1 MADPFSALGLAGN
14 IITFVDFTWKLFSG
28 AYTIYRSESGT
39 SDKNA
44 VLQVIAGN
52 VRSLSGAVMVE
63 HAHSQDL
70 QSLAAET
77 KRVAEQILNALENLK
92 VNGSK
97 SRWAS
102 LKVALKEVWSQSKI
116 NNLETTLSKLQA
128 QVTAHVQHMMGY
140 ANATPRKLL
149 TTDVKYHQEQDVRD
163 HSRCQQSHQDQPPPQ
178 SGHEEADHHGGDDEG
193 RVGRYEGSATR

>member
-77 KRVAEQILNALENLK
+77 KRVAEQILDALEKLK

-102 LKVALKEVWSQSKI
+102 LKVALKEVWSQSEI

-128 QVTAHVQHMMGY
+128 QVAAHVQHMMGY
-140 ANATPRKLL
+140 ANVTPGQLL
-149 TTDVKYHQEQDVRD
+149 TRLT
-163 HSRCQQSHQDQPPPQ
+163 
-178 SGHEEADHHGGDDEG
+178 
-193 RVGRYEGSATR
+193 